1 MTDEE
6 KRERKREY
14 ARKFR
19 ESHPGYYTEYLR
31 KYRKKFR
38 EEHSEEYKARN
49 REYQRK
55 YRETH
60 REHHNEY
67 CREYQRKHK
76 EAQQK
81 RMNNYHQTKKGRA
94 MNLLTSYV
102 QMDLERRGGERPQLT
117 QEDIMRMCMSDDS
130 KCVYCE
136 NTNWKELG
144 LDRIN
149 NDLPHHAWNC
159 VCACHDCNV
168 KRYTK
173 DFGEYVLERCG
184 TWEQFAKQNNII
196 DNFPNHFVL
205 VKPKN

>member
-1 MTDEE
+1 MKEYQKRYRE
-6 KRERKREY
+6 KNKEKQREYMREY
-14 ARKFR
+14 AK
-19 ESHPGYYTEYLR
+19 
-31 KYRKKFR
+31 
-38 EEHSEEYKARN
+38 RN
-49 REYQRK
+49 RKRLNAYA
-55 YRETH
+55 
-60 REHHNEY
+60 
-67 CREYQRKHK
+67 REYQRKHK

-81 RMNNYHQTKKGRA
+81 RVNDYHQTKKGRA

-102 QMDLERRGGERPQLT
+102 QMDLERRDGQRPQLT

-196 DNFPNHFVL
+196 DNVPNHFVL